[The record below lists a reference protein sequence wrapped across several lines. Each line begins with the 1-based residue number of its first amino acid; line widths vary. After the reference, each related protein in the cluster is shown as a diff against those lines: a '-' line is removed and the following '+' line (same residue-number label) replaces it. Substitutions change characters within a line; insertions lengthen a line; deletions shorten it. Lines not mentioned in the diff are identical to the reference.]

1 VTPPSPLKS
10 TGTALPIGVLLID
23 LMSTQCGA
31 ALAKGLFPAVGAIG
45 TAALRLALG
54 SVVMMVA
61 FRAWRLRS
69 SARIMRSIVLYGLA
83 MGTMNTC
90 FYLALTHIPL
100 GITVALE
107 FLGPLAVALLASHR
121 ALDVLWVALAGI
133 GVWAL
138 MPLGAGGAALSAA
151 GIAYAL
157 AAGVCWALYIVFGQ
171 RTAGAHAGQSA
182 ALGTLA
188 GAVLIV
194 PIGFA
199 EAGRALLEVERLPLA
214 MAVALLSTAL
224 PYTLEM
230 FALTRLPARTYGV
243 LMSMAPALG
252 ALSGLAFLGEHLTVV
267 QWLAIASIVLASGG
281 VAATSSAAVPVREL
295 PE

>member
-1 VTPPSPLKS
+1 M
-10 TGTALPIGVLLID
+10 PIGVLLID

-54 SVVMMVA
+54 SVVMVIA

-121 ALDVLWVALAGI
+121 ALDVLWVALAGL

-138 MPLGAGGAALSAA
+138 MPLGAGAALSAA

-194 PIGFA
+194 PIGLA
-199 EAGRALLEVERLPLA
+199 EAGRALLDAERLPLA

-267 QWLAIASIVLASGG
+267 QWFAIASIVLASGG
-281 VAATSSAAVPVREL
+281 VAATSTAAVRVREL

>member
-1 VTPPSPLKS
+1 
-10 TGTALPIGVLLID
+10 VLLID

-54 SVVMMVA
+54 SVVMVIA

-121 ALDVLWVALAGI
+121 ALDVLWVALAGL

-138 MPLGAGGAALSAA
+138 MPLGAGAALSAA

-194 PIGFA
+194 PIGLA
-199 EAGRALLEVERLPLA
+199 EAGRALLDAERLPLA

-267 QWLAIASIVLASGG
+267 QWFAIASIVLASGG
-281 VAATSSAAVPVREL
+281 VAATSTAAVRVREL